1 MDDYLLDRETLSK
14 FIDELIKKKP
24 LPVNSEEELNTL
36 REESIK
42 ALDKK
47 VGLAIFNSLSD
58 EQLDEY
64 NAMLDREEESA
75 EVFDQ
80 FFDKAGLD
88 LEKIISKAAEDYAK
102 EFLGGQNE
110 Q

>member
-1 MDDYLLDRETLSK
+1 MDDYLIDRETLSK

-24 LPVNSEEELNTL
+24 LPVDSTEELNTL
-36 REESIK
+36 RENSIK

-47 VGLAIFNSLSD
+47 IGMAIFTSLSD

-64 NAMLDREEESA
+64 NAMLDQNEESP
-75 EVFDQ
+75 EVFDS
-80 FFDKAGLD
+80 FFEKAGLD
-88 LEKIISKAAEDYAK
+88 LEQIITKAAEDYAK

-110 Q
+110 